1 MQRSEKLFITEM
13 IQAIG
18 KIREIVDSTTS
29 EELSQDSILQD
40 ALLWNFSVLGE
51 AASKLSE
58 DFRRDNDQVNWRR
71 PIDMR
76 NRIIHGYWSIDID
89 LLVVTAEDDLPEYQ
103 ASLRAILERL

>member
-29 EELSQDSILQD
+29 EELNQNSILQD

-58 DFRRDNDQVNWRR
+58 DFRRDNSQVNWRR